1 MAVMIPGRRRK
12 KPAPAPGP
20 VVEEIEPVVPAPSP
34 ADVLRAAQEAREAA
48 SREHTDLRRRYV
60 EGHSVTIS
68 SIDAAERRL
77 RVAEL
82 DVERAQTGHAV
93 ALEEG
98 RCDAWAQTLESHAAA
113 FDDPLPGLMAA
124 LAALDPEVAAFK
136 AKLEATVNQALASV
150 EAHNSSVTAL
160 AHLVRSGELSPYS
173 DGSTAFG
180 SSVAVDGRSGT
191 VVDGNAIVDRWL
203 ESVLPD
209 REFLLAWLERRR
221 IARELGR
228 P

>member
-1 MAVMIPGRRRK
+1 MALLSRK
-12 KPAPAPGP
+12 KTASAPEAVVAEDPAPAP
-20 VVEEIEPVVPAPSP
+20 EPVVPTP
-34 ADVLRAAQEAREAA
+34 AEALRAAQETLTAAEAA
-48 SREHTDLRRRYV
+48 HADLRRRYV
-60 EGHSVTIS
+60 EGHSVTIA

-82 DVERAQTGHAV
+82 DVERAQAANAV

-98 RCDAWAQTLESHAAA
+98 RRAAWAQTLESHAAA
-113 FDDPLPGLMAA
+113 LEDPFPGLMAA
-124 LAALDPEVAAFK
+124 LAALDPDVAAFK
-136 AKLEATVNQALASV
+136 AKMEATVNQALATV

-180 SSVAVDGRSGT
+180 SSVSVDGRSGT
-191 VVDGNAIVDRWL
+191 VVDGNAIIDRWL
-203 ESVLPD
+203 ESVYPD
-209 REFLLAWLERRR
+209 REWLLAWLERRR
-221 IARELGR
+221 IAKELGR